1 MLFHLVASVLL
12 TKVAFST
19 FFSLV
24 KILLQPIRIFEIG
37 GYFSCHRHQNEGY
50 YVKERKN
57 LIKKHGVESDLSF
70 CLRRFI
76 VKTIS
81 DMAFGMGK
89 MLVSLM
95 M

>member
-1 MLFHLVASVLL
+1 M
-12 TKVAFST
+12 
-19 FFSLV
+19 
-24 KILLQPIRIFEIG
+24 
-37 GYFSCHRHQNEGY
+37 
-50 YVKERKN
+50 KERKN

-81 DMAFGMGK
+81 DTAFGMGK

>member
-1 MLFHLVASVLL
+1 M
-12 TKVAFST
+12 
-19 FFSLV
+19 
-24 KILLQPIRIFEIG
+24 
-37 GYFSCHRHQNEGY
+37 
-50 YVKERKN
+50 KERKN

-95 M
+95 SQIPKSTKTH